1 MGLTPT
7 ANKLYQLVRKGSMS
21 APAEALARFWET
33 LREKSR
39 VRIEHPDLPQQ
50 LQGAA
55 GEMVS
60 ALWQQAQAAAQD
72 SLVQLR
78 DEARAAVVAAEGLAQ
93 SAGARA
99 DAAEAALG
107 SAQHE
112 LRAAAGAD
120 RNCKASWP
128 GPRARSPP
136 SSARS
141 MPQPSSARSCRRH

>member
-1 MGLTPT
+1 
-7 ANKLYQLVRKGSMS
+7 VR
-21 APAEALARFWET
+21 AAVLPLWADPHRQQAVPAGAQGQHERAGRGAGQVLGN

-93 SAGARA
+93 SASARA

-107 SAQHE
+107 TARDE
-112 LRAAAGAD
+112 LRAAGA
-120 RNCKASWP
+120 S
-128 GPRARSPP
+128 
-136 SSARS
+136 
-141 MPQPSSARSCRRH
+141 